1 MSFRSRSFSLI
12 TLAIA
17 VAALSTFTF
26 AQDSKPVT
34 PAPDK
39 EKTERSFHHGD
50 HKGEWGNKAGRHE
63 GMRGMGMMR
72 MMHDLN
78 LTEAQKTQIHSILE
92 ANKPDKANFEAMRPL
107 MEAKR
112 NGTITA
118 DQQAQ
123 LDQFRTASREKMRGV
138 HEQIMNVLTAEQKA
152 QLEAKKAEMKA
163 RREEFRE
170 KREQWKQQKQAAPS
184 TTTEKPQVN

>member
-1 MSFRSRSFSLI
+1 MSFRSRFFSLL

-26 AQDSKPVT
+26 AQDDNAAT
-34 PAPDK
+34 PAPAR
-39 EKTERSFHHGD
+39 EKAEKWARGGG
-50 HKGEWGNKAGRHE
+50 HKGGHGEFGGHH
-63 GMRGMGMMR
+63 GMRGQGMMR
-72 MMHDLN
+72 MMQELN
-78 LTEAQKTQIHSILE
+78 LTDAQKTQIHSILE
-92 ANKPDKANFEAMRPL
+92 ANRPDRANFEAIRPL

-123 LDQFRTASREKMRGV
+123 LEQFRNASREKARGV

-152 QLEAKKAEMKA
+152 QIEQKKAERKLQ
-163 RREEFRE
+163 REEFRQ
-170 KREQWKQQKQAAPS
+170 KREQYRQQKQAAPA
-184 TTTEKPQVN
+184 TTTEKTQVN